1 MKLAIV
7 LFVWAQL
14 VLAGGVWA
22 FASAPAGSNPA
33 TALIVSGTLY
43 ALIIAL
49 AALAFAWR
57 LKRALLKLLG
67 SLAIL
72 GAVAFAAMAMVQGGT
87 VASGVGRFQDAV
99 AKFEAAR
106 SARADAAA
114 SSAPSAG
121 AADLRAHIAA
131 LNAPIVDRAVREG
144 QLSASADE
152 GERRRYLRANA
163 GVPDHDQTYLRNT
176 LFGLGGVSLLAAG
189 GVFLAWPRAPK
200 LAGGAPGAAGTVAS
214 PSSSAASTGASS
226 GRTQ

>member
-106 SARADAAA
+106 SARADAA
-114 SSAPSAG
+114 SAPSAG

-200 LAGGAPGAAGTVAS
+200 LAGGATGTTGTVAS